1 MALIWDGT
9 ANDRASTSDINGL
22 AVDTSCALS
31 ACGWCTG
38 NTATRSPFGIS
49 NGSNLQF
56 ELLRRSATNDLNAF
70 GYGAGPFFTNL
81 ALPSS
86 SSEWWFWALSISGT
100 ASGNA
105 HLYVWTSSGGWTSS
119 ASSAALQAVS
129 SPSVITWGNGPVQV
143 GSEMWVGKALGLKIW
158 NAVLSESELQAER
171 LLLLPKRQADL
182 THAVPGVG
190 SDSSEALRD
199 LVGNTWSLTGTITYD
214 SDVPSGVSY
223 GAMLSLPGVQD
234 ITSSGATPKVTLTF

>member
-22 AVDTSCALS
+22 TVDTSCALS

-38 NTATRSPFGIS
+38 NTAVRAPFGIS
-49 NGSNLQF
+49 NGSSLQF

-70 GYGAGPFFTNL
+70 GYSAGPFFTNL

-143 GSEMWVGKALGLKIW
+143 GAEMWVGKTLGLKVW

-171 LLLLPKRQADL
+171 LTLLPKRQSGL

-190 SDSSEALRD
+190 DSSSAALRD
-199 LVGNTWSLTGTITYD
+199 IAGNTWSLTGTITYD
-214 SDVPSGVSY
+214 ADLPAGVSY
-223 GAMLSLPGVQD
+223 GAILSLPGVQS
-234 ITSSGATPKVTLTF
+234 ITASGATPKVTLAF